1 MSGSDSRVMA
11 CATEGPHASQGV
23 WGCSGSHCLLR
34 DYSQI
39 SPFLGEEGKCK
50 FWLEICHCECD
61 PSLSSVCGLQLEWDT
76 APRGLPL
83 PPVGIRRLRMTFQ
96 GQPAYQWIPCSTWS
110 WVPVIS
116 GILLALQF
124 INVTFG
130 SDVIPCFVPAVC
142 GWV

>member
-11 CATEGPHASQGV
+11 CATEEPHASQGV

-76 APRGLPL
+76 APRPAFATSRYSEAETDLPRPACLSGYRAQLGL
-83 PPVGIRRLRMTFQ
+83 
-96 GQPAYQWIPCSTWS
+96 
-110 WVPVIS
+110 
-116 GILLALQF
+116 
-124 INVTFG
+124 G
-130 SDVIPCFVPAVC
+130 SL
-142 GWV
+142 